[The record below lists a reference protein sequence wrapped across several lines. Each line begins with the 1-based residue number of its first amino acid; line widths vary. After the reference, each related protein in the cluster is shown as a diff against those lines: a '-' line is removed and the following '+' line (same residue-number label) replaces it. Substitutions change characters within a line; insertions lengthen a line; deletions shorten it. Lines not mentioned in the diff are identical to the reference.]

1 MPSTQSSEWFSGCAR
16 MYLDWMSR
24 KIERLRTASGNRY
37 LDFSAALWD
46 KWANN
51 MRLHCPTLHHNINIL
66 SVTKSS
72 VFRKVKHREV
82 RILGRYFPKP
92 YSAIR
97 APWPRQFLSP
107 TIQYITRSQHL
118 ILRIS
123 RFPQNAN
130 QGHGLSGLA
139 NQLSSSA
146 KRPAC
151 QQTPTASCQ
160 DKATLCSSS

>member
-1 MPSTQSSEWFSGCAR
+1 MPSTQSSEWFSEYTR
-16 MYLDWMSR
+16 MYLDWMSST
-24 KIERLRTASGNRY
+24 IEHLRTASGNRY

-51 MRLHCPTLHHNINIL
+51 MRLHCPTLRHNLNIL
-66 SVTKSS
+66 SVTKLS
-72 VFRKVKHREV
+72 VCRKFKHREG
-82 RILGRYFPKP
+82 RILERFFSKP

-97 APWPRQFLSP
+97 APWPRQFLSL

-118 ILRIS
+118 VLRIS

-130 QGHGLSGLA
+130 QGHGLGGFA

-151 QQTPTASCQ
+151 QQAPTANCQ
-160 DKATLCSSS
+160 DKATLSSSS